1 MPTPDDSIPSLGS
14 LDPRQP
20 FFYGLPP
27 RTGDCHLEVT
37 WSPSGVWTEADE
49 DLAEEVEVVAL
60 YPRLLVGAKV
70 MMACLPPCVLE
81 ILEKRGESLDTLSA
95 YTERLNSLN

>member
-1 MPTPDDSIPSLGS
+1 MPLPNDSVPSLGS

-27 RTGDCHLEVT
+27 RTNDHHLEVS
-37 WSPSGVWTEADE
+37 WSSSGGWTEADG
-49 DLAEEVEVVAL
+49 DLADEVEVVAL
-60 YPRLLVGAKV
+60 YPRLLLGAV
-70 MMACLPPCVLE
+70 VFRACVPPCVFE